1 VCPTSKLTRTLVIEE
16 DYAPG
21 RTTIVLVREPIGV

>member
-1 VCPTSKLTRTLVIEE
+1 MDTEALNTGTLVIEE

-21 RTTIVLVREPIGV
+21 RTTIVLVRDPIGD